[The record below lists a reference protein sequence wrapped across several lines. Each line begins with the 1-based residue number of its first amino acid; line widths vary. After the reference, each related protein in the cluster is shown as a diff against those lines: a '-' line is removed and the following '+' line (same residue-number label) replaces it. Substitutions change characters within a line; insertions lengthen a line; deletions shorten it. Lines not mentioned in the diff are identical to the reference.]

1 MRRSA
6 IIALVGALLAAAC
19 STTASI
25 PKPHP
30 TFAHKHVAPEAW
42 IDPPQVG
49 AAPGDPNPTGLD

>member
-1 MRRSA
+1 MRRAA
-6 IIALVGALLAAAC
+6 IIALVGGLLAAC
-19 STTASI
+19 STTA